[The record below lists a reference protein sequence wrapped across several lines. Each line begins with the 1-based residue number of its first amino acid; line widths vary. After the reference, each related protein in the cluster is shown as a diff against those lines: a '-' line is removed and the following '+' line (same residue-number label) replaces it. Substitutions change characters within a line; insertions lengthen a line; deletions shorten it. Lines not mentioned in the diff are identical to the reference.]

1 MIPVVPWI
9 SCVFYSRARGD
20 SSAENSIGELHG
32 VNYKRN
38 PSRKTNEAEELV
50 ESTVL
55 AVEKDNENVFHKS
68 KEDNRKNQ

>member
-20 SSAENSIGELHG
+20 SSEENSIGELHG